1 MKIFTT
7 IALLVAAAISN
18 TDAAGCD
25 LSGTYNPTSAASI
38 IKSCKAITVT
48 NLNVPGGV
56 TLDLTKLQAG
66 TTVTFKGTTT
76 FGVKNWEGPL
86 IAVSGNKIT
95 LDGTGAT
102 LDGQGAKY
110 WDGKGGNGGVD
121 KPKFFKSSKLVDS
134 TIKGFKLLNT
144 PVHAFSINT
153 VTNSKYLDITIDNK
167 LGDSKGGH
175 NTDAF
180 DVGSSTGVLIS
191 GAIVYNQ
198 DDCLAINSGTGITF
212 TNGFCSGGH
221 GLSIGS
227 VGGRSSNIV
236 KDVTIS
242 NTKVVNSDNG
252 VRIKTVSGAKGS
264 VSGITYS
271 NIQLENIGK
280 YGIVIEQD
288 YLNGGPTG
296 KPTNGVPITNVTL
309 NKITGSV
316 SSKATNTYILCAQGA
331 CSNWKFTGVAVTG
344 GKASTKCSYIPANSN
359 AKC

>member
-7 IALLVAAAISN
+7 LALLVAAAMTSS
-18 TDAAGCD
+18 DAAGCT
-25 LSGTYNPTSAASI
+25 LTGTYSASSAASVM
-38 IKSCKAITVT
+38 KSCKAITVSG
-48 NLNVPGGV
+48 LSVPGGV
-56 TLDLTKLQAG
+56 TLDLTTLQAG

-86 IAVSGNKIT
+86 IAVSGSKIT

-102 LDGQGAKY
+102 LDGQGASY
-110 WDGKGGNGGVD
+110 WDGKGGNGGVT

-144 PVHAFSINT
+144 PVQAFSINT

-180 DVGSSTGVLIS
+180 DVGSSHGVLIS

-212 TNGFCSGGH
+212 TNGYCSGGH

-227 VGGRSSNIV
+227 VGGRSDNVV

-242 NTKVVNSDNG
+242 NSKVVNSDNG
-252 VRIKTVSGAKGS
+252 VRIKTVSGATGS

-271 NIQLENIGK
+271 NIQLTNVGK

-309 NKITGSV
+309 DTITGSV
-316 SSKATNTYILCAQGA
+316 TSAATHTYILCAKGA

-344 GKASTKCSYIPANSN
+344 GKQSTTCSNIPAGSN